1 MEFIKNHKATVAVA
15 IVCFILVILAGF
27 AVYRMFYPSSDKSVY
42 GDRLE
47 NAPEID
53 NAVIEQ
59 IKNEMEKT
67 GLITSVEYKTN
78 VRTMKFFVDVK
89 TSTKIKDAEKIAT
102 IILEKLST
110 KVIGFY
116 DITIYFTQ
124 TDGSS
129 EEYPAIAYHSKDS
142 EAFHWVTNKA
152 GEVSE

>member
-1 MEFIKNHKATVAVA
+1 MEFIKNHKATVGVA

-67 GLITSVEYKTN
+67 GLLSSVEYKTN

-89 TSTKIKDAEKIAT
+89 ASTKLEDTEKIT
-102 IILEKLST
+102 KIVLEKLST
-110 KVIGFY
+110 KVISYY

-124 TDGSS
+124 NDGSG

-142 EAFHWVTNKA
+142 ESFNWVTNKA
-152 GEVSE
+152 GEASE